1 MLVSGEYEGRSEWGN
16 SSYRLRIPQFKPSA
30 FKHHLSTIPTSR
42 KHCQDSIEIGGHKSI
57 PYLNYSLFLQNLV
70 LSLSKGKRV
79 LNVFAKIFIGLI

>member
-57 PYLNYSLFLQNLV
+57 PYLNYSLFLQNLILKIEFV
-70 LSLSKGKRV
+70 EGK
-79 LNVFAKIFIGLI
+79 